1 MQKYCASNIEVIL
14 CKSALYDVL
23 FWETPMKQTLF
34 PALIG
39 ITVAASIGLA
49 IADETPQAGVSSSA
63 VRANPAGKTRAQVRA
78 ELKANNPTSS
88 QHDHELAQS
97 VTGFAPVSRAKTSP

>member
-1 MQKYCASNIEVIL
+1 
-14 CKSALYDVL
+14 
-23 FWETPMKQTLF
+23 MKQTLL

-39 ITVAASIGLA
+39 IIVVASIGLA
-49 IADETPQAGVSSSA
+49 VADETPEAGVSSSSA
-63 VRANPAGKTRAQVRA
+63 VHVNPAGKTRAQVRA

-88 QHDHELAQS
+88 QHDRELAQS